1 VAVGQEVVDVLVW
14 DTAAVAYDED
24 LADRLRRVLADEP
37 GLSEKRMFGGLA
49 FLVDG
54 NMAVA
59 ASGQGGLLLRVDP
72 AASRDLVGRRGVV
85 PFVMRGRPM
94 EGWVRVEA
102 SSARTTRQVA
112 GWTRIGVAYARSLPP
127 KRAAPPATAGTAR
140 KATAGTARRRGRSL
154 DDVALIALALPGV
167 TEGRRHGLRSW
178 SVAGKVFAW
187 ERTFSKADLR
197 RFGDRPPPPDPILAV
212 RMADLDDKEAVLAA
226 GTRGVFTIPHFDG
239 YAAVLVELVAVAAAA
254 LREVVLDG
262 WLAVAPPALAGE
274 LVARRRRRD
283 VRP

>member
-1 VAVGQEVVDVLVW
+1 MC
-14 DTAAVAYDED
+14 DTAAVAYDEE
-24 LADRLRRVLADEP
+24 LADRLRDVLADEP
-37 GLSEKRMFGGLA
+37 DLSEKKMFGGLA

-112 GWTRIGVAYARSLPP
+112 GWARIGVAHARSLPP
-127 KRAAPPATAGTAR
+127 KRSARPTGAGS
-140 KATAGTARRRGRSL
+140 RRRGGRSR
-154 DDVALIALALPGV
+154 DDVARIALAFPEV
-167 TEGRRHGLRSW
+167 TEGERHGLRTW

-187 ERTFSKADLR
+187 ERPFSKADLR
-197 RFGDRPPPPDPILAV
+197 RFGDRTPPPDPILAV
-212 RMADLDDKEAVLAA
+212 RTADLEDKEAVLLA
-226 GTRGVFTIPHFDG
+226 GGRGVFTIPHFDG
-239 YAAVLVELVAVAAAA
+239 FAAVLVELSAVTKAR
-254 LREVVLDG
+254 LEELLLDG
-262 WLAVAPPALAGE
+262 WLAVAPPALADG
-274 LVARRRRRD
+274 LVRRRSPRRS
-283 VRP
+283 R